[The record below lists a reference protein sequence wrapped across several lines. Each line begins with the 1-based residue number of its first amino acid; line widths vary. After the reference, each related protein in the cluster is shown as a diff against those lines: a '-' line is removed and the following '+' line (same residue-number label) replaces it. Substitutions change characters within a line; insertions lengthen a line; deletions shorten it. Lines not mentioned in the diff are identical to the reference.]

1 MEKKKNNKIISAA
14 RVYGIYYLLLQKS
27 ESDMDILISAL
38 STNNK
43 VVYKEVMSKY
53 CQSDI
58 DIEYL
63 YKNKKFELRK
73 LKKIHSLLQAI
84 INQDLTLYDPKWNNR
99 K

>member
-43 VVYKEVMSKY
+43 VVYKDTEFIIMVVG
-53 CQSDI
+53 
-58 DIEYL
+58 
-63 YKNKKFELRK
+63 
-73 LKKIHSLLQAI
+73 LLIFTESTFI
-84 INQDLTLYDPKWNNR
+84 IFLSF
-99 K
+99 